1 MALNNGM
8 NISPIQ
14 IRRVDAKAI
23 GSDTQTIDQL
33 FHREP
38 EKMETI
44 IAGAV
49 NNKLISQGLANPLDY
64 LTSGLNNIEYIDGQ
78 EFRWDIIASQDD
90 TFPIS
95 RAPLS
100 PTQLG
105 QGGSTFDLFFSQQ
118 AFVKGQ
124 TLFSPKGQQVILVDS
139 MYPEG
144 GHWVAKVRLKDSTQ
158 FAIDSSEIQLNSRW
172 YGSYKTVGERTDSDG
187 RDISFSGNSKL
198 QTRTTTIRLSH
209 FVTGEAARSKFMI
222 DIINPNNA
230 KQKVS
235 AWGDWAMLLFQRQ
248 IRMDISDMLYKS
260 IPTTYMDANGYP
272 IVEGAGLEYQ
282 LSGGN
287 KHYYNGTLEFRK
299 LQMILESLLTD
310 YSAQGEGTT
319 FTLVTGRGGISVIT
333 DMIER
338 KQSSQAFQVIDS
350 SYFFTNLE
358 GNLKEYK
365 DPQFKSIK
373 FMNGITLNIV
383 LNPVQDSKKYQH
395 WMHPKSG
402 YSVESYKMLIF
413 RDKAS
418 DGKSNIRQVIRRSKE
433 NIMTFQSGLVSPFS
447 LGGNDRTFRETT
459 SGRDGYNID
468 YVTERG
474 IKVADP
480 TGVAMLVLNM

>member
-8 NISPIQ
+8 NLSPIQ
-14 IRRVDAKAI
+14 LRRVDAKAI

-33 FHREP
+33 FQREP
-38 EKMETI
+38 EKMEAI
-44 IAGAV
+44 ISGAV
-49 NNKLISQGLANPLDY
+49 NNRAISQGLANPLDFI
-64 LTSGLNNIEYIDGQ
+64 TSGLKNIEYIDGP
-78 EFRWDIIASQDD
+78 EFRWDVIASSDE

-105 QGGSTFDLFFSQQ
+105 QGGSTFDMFFSQQ

-124 TLFSPKGQQVILVDS
+124 TLFSPKGQQVYLVDS

-144 GHWVAKVRLKDSTQ
+144 GHWVAKVKLKDSNQ
-158 FAIDSSEIQLNSRW
+158 FAIDSTEIQLNSRW
-172 YGSYKTVGERTDSDG
+172 YGSYKAVGERTDADG
-187 RDISFSGNSKL
+187 RGISFSGNSKL
-198 QTRTTTIRLSH
+198 QTRTSTIRLDE
-209 FVTGEAARSKFMI
+209 FVTGEAARAKFVM
-222 DIINPNNA
+222 DIVNPNNA
-230 KQKVS
+230 AQKIS

-248 IRMDISDMLYKS
+248 IRMDISDMLYKA
-260 IPTTYMDANGYP
+260 IPCTYSDSNGYP

-299 LQMILESLLTD
+299 LEMILESLLTD

-319 FTLVTGRGGISVIT
+319 FTLVTGRGGIRVISE
-333 DMIER
+333 MIEK
-338 KQSSQAFQVIDS
+338 KQASQSFQVIDS

-358 GNLKEYK
+358 GNMKEYK
-365 DPQFKSIK
+365 DPQFRSIK
-373 FMNGITLNIV
+373 FLNGITLNIV
-383 LNPVQDSKKYQH
+383 LNPVQDSKKYQYYS
-395 WMHPKSG
+395 HPKTG

-433 NIMTFQSGLVSPFS
+433 NIMTYQAGLVSPYS
-447 LGGNDRTFRETT
+447 LGGNDKAFRETST
-459 SGRDGYNID
+459 GRDGYNIS

-480 TGVAMLVLNM
+480 TGVAMLVLNL

>member
-1 MALNNGM
+1 MPLNNGM

-14 IRRVDAKAI
+14 LRRVDAKAI
-23 GSDTQTIDQL
+23 GADTQTIDQL
-33 FHREP
+33 FQREP
-38 EKMETI
+38 AKMESI

-49 NNKLISQGLANPLDY
+49 NNKLISNGLANPLDY
-64 LTSGLNNIEYIDGQ
+64 ITSGLNNVEYIDEQ
-78 EFRWDIIASQDD
+78 EYRWDVIAQQDD

-95 RAPLS
+95 RSPLS
-100 PTQLG
+100 ATQLG

-139 MYPEG
+139 MFPEG
-144 GHWVAKVRLKDSTQ
+144 GHWVAKVRLKDPSQ
-158 FAIDSSEIQLNSRW
+158 FAVDASEIQLNQRW
-172 YGSYKTVGERTDSDG
+172 YGSYKAVGERTDSDG
-187 RDISFSGNSKL
+187 PGVVFSGNSKL
-198 QTRTTTIRLSH
+198 QTRTTTIRLSE
-209 FVTGEAARSKFMI
+209 FVTGEAARAKFMLEI
-222 DIINPNNA
+222 VNPENA
-230 KQKVS
+230 KQKVT
-235 AWGDWAMLLFQRQ
+235 AFGDWQMMLFQKKIRQ
-248 IRMDISDMLYKS
+248 HISDMLYKS
-260 IPTTYMDANGYP
+260 IPTTYLDSNGYP
-272 IVEGAGLEYQ
+272 VAEGAGLEYQ

-287 KHYYNGTLEFRK
+287 KHFYNGTMEFKK
-299 LQMILESLLTD
+299 LQNILESLLTD

-319 FTLVTGRGGISVIT
+319 FTLVTGRGGISVLT
-333 DMIER
+333 DMIEK
-338 KQSSQAFQVIDS
+338 KQASQAFSVIDS

-365 DPQFKSIK
+365 DPQFKCIK

-383 LNPVQDSKKYQH
+383 LNPVQDSKKYQY
-395 WMHPKSG
+395 WMHPKSN

-418 DGKSNIRQVIRRSKE
+418 DGKANIRQIIRRSKE
-433 NIMTFQSGLVSPFS
+433 NIMTYQSGLVTPFS
-447 LGGNDRTFRETT
+447 LGGNDKTFRETS

-480 TGVAMLVLNM
+480 TGVAIVYLNI